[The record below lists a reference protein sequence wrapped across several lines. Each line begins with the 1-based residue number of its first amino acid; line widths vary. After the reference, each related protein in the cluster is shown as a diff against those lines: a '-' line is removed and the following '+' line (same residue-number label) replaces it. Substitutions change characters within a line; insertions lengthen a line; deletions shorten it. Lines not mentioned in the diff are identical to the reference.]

1 MLIIPHYKPA
11 VLYTYLERQTDKDD
25 RGHTGKPWSF
35 FNKKNSW
42 QTRTKKYIYIFKKLV
57 NLWDTGVPQT
67 FSKAGK
73 GDLDKKDMIE
83 NGFFLHIIAKKD
95 MPSYSKK
102 QKHW

>member
-35 FNKKNSW
+35 FNKKKILTDSY
-42 QTRTKKYIYIFKKLV
+42 KKIDIFKKLV

-67 FSKAGK
+67 
-73 GDLDKKDMIE
+73 
-83 NGFFLHIIAKKD
+83 IALRF
-95 MPSYSKK
+95 
-102 QKHW
+102 QKRAEGIWIKRT